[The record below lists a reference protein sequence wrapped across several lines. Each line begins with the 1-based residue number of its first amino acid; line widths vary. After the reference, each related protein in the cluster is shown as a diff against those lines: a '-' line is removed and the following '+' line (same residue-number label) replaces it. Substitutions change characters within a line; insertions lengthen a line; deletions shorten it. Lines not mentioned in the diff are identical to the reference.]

1 MAGGFVNLRHG
12 PSGTLDAGLLVRYLH
27 GELDPSVELS
37 VAVHLDLCEACR
49 SAVESLEGGMRRTS
63 VALRTAAHDQP
74 EANEW
79 SAVLDRVHAAMGH
92 RLRAKRMRIAAG
104 WILALAGAASLA
116 SSPVRGW
123 IAERLATMAG
133 NDSSATIDRDA
144 PRSGGTATVTFVPT
158 GAYLEI
164 VVDSIQTAGSLTV
177 RFADGD
183 KVDIA
188 VSGGATEQL
197 TWSRN
202 GIRIANVS
210 LAAASY
216 AVTVS
221 HGVERV
227 SVRVAGADPIE
238 LSRHEQ
244 GNSTVHIALETGAV
258 RNPASRDEQ

>member
-1 MAGGFVNLRHG
+1 MNLRHA

-27 GELDPSVELS
+27 GELDPSVERS
-37 VAVHLDLCEACR
+37 VAVHIDTCVACR
-49 SAVESLEGGMRRTS
+49 SVVESLEEGMRRTS

-79 SAVLDRVHAAMGH
+79 IAVLDRVHAGMGH
-92 RLRAKRMRIAAG
+92 RVRAKRMRVAAG
-104 WILALAGAASLA
+104 WILALAGAASIA

-123 IAERLATMAG
+123 IAERLATIAG
-133 NDSSATIDRDA
+133 DDSSAAIDRDA
-144 PRSGGTATVTFVPT
+144 TRGGMAAFTFVPA
-158 GAYLEI
+158 GSHLEI
-164 VVDSIQTAGSLTV
+164 VVDSIQAAGSLTV
-177 RFADGD
+177 RFTDGD
-183 KVDIA
+183 NVDIG
-188 VSGGATEQL
+188 VSGGATEHL

-202 GIRIANVS
+202 GIRIANVP

-216 AVTVS
+216 VVSVS

-244 GNSTVHIALETGAV
+244 GKDTVDIALETGAV
-258 RNPASRDEQ
+258 RKPASRDEQ

>member
-1 MAGGFVNLRHG
+1 MNLRHG

-27 GELDPSVELS
+27 GELDPSVERS
-37 VAVHLDLCEACR
+37 VAVHLETCVACR
-49 SAVESLEGGMRRTS
+49 SAVESLEHGMRKTS

-79 SAVLDRVHAAMGH
+79 SAVLDSVHAAVGH
-92 RLRAKRMRIAAG
+92 RLRAKRVRIAAG

-123 IAERLATMAG
+123 IAERLATIAG
-133 NDSSATIDRDA
+133 DDSSAAIDRA
-144 PRSGGTATVTFVPT
+144 TTRPGGTATVTFVPA
-158 GAYLEI
+158 GSHLEI
-164 VVDSIQTAGSLTV
+164 VVDSIQAAGSLSV
-177 RFADGD
+177 RFTDGD
-183 KVDIA
+183 KVDIG
-188 VSGGATEQL
+188 VSGGATEHL
-197 TWSRN
+197 TWSRD
-202 GIRIANVS
+202 GIRIANVP

-216 AVTVS
+216 AVSVS

-244 GNSTVHIALETGAV
+244 GKDAVAIALETGAV
-258 RNPASRDEQ
+258 RIPASRDEQ